1 MSKATQPRR
10 RGIWSTGFLIR
21 AQMLLT
27 WYLANNVTWD
37 RKLGAA
43 SGSKGDGWLR
53 LRFPGGWGLRGA
65 QGKGSEAVLLG
76 RFAEGIGLGA
86 WVHQIQPP
94 LHARA
99 KRSPWRASPSP
110 GRLAL
115 VTGLAPPTTP
125 RPAHPLQGLRPSA
138 AHGHPVPTHPALMAS
153 PQLVR
158 YSAEGLLQLGP
169 LGSTA
174 FLPDSKCLV
183 DDGRGRTP
191 ALKKCEDVARPAQRL
206 WDFTQVR
213 GLLGPRGLWASP
225 WGKLRAAGAE
235 LQGPGA
241 LDQLFPHE
249 PPPQTLGDLLAVKV
263 KEGLGWSQRPGC
275 LLRASLPHTAD
286 SSSLL
291 GVGEGFRQKGWGLT
305 APAAD

>member
-76 RFAEGIGLGA
+76 RFAEGIRLGA

-125 RPAHPLQGLRPSA
+125 RPAHPLQGLRPLRSPCAHAPRSNGLSSA
-138 AHGHPVPTHPALMAS
+138 GAVQRRGPA
-153 PQLVR
+153 
-158 YSAEGLLQLGP
+158 
-169 LGSTA
+169 
-174 FLPDSKCLV
+174 
-183 DDGRGRTP
+183 
-191 ALKKCEDVARPAQRL
+191 
-206 WDFTQVR
+206 
-213 GLLGPRGLWASP
+213 
-225 WGKLRAAGAE
+225 AAGP
-235 LQGPGA
+235 PG
-241 LDQLFPHE
+241 LH
-249 PPPQTLGDLLAVKV
+249 
-263 KEGLGWSQRPGC
+263 R
-275 LLRASLPHTAD
+275 LPA
-286 SSSLL
+286 
-291 GVGEGFRQKGWGLT
+291 
-305 APAAD
+305 